1 MNWLEW
7 YVEAV
12 RRYLP
17 ARVRD
22 DVAEEIR
29 STLQERVEDAAD
41 EDGVTGE
48 EAQLR
53 VLREFGHPL
62 RVAAAY
68 QDRRVLISEPL
79 FPIYRQAVKYIVIAM
94 LTLYIVSSVLSM
106 TGVVPGGLGV
116 DLVWL
121 GLLYFALLT
130 LGFHLLDRHLQSA
143 DLLGRWNPR
152 QLPPAHPDVPG
163 IPLGDSIAS
172 IAFLLVWL
180 WLLTGVSSETS
191 WAALTGRADTLGVSV
206 VLWLRIHAVLALAM
220 NVVHLLRPWW
230 TPWTLGA
237 EAAIS
242 LVFLLVMARL
252 LVQWDLA
259 MEVLTAGY
267 AGTSEWVRTGLP
279 KSVNITIRG
288 VLIAMIAISG
298 HEIVTRI
305 RRIRLLR
312 KAR

>member
-1 MNWLEW
+1 MNWLDW

-29 STLQERVEDAAD
+29 STLQERVDDAAD
-41 EDGVTGE
+41 EDGITSE
-48 EAQLR
+48 DAQLR
-53 VLREFGHPL
+53 VLTEFGHPL

-79 FPIYRQAVKYIVIAM
+79 FPIYRQAVKYIGIAM
-94 LTLYIVSSVLSM
+94 LTLFIVSSVLEM
-106 TGVVPGGLGV
+106 TGMVPGGLGV
-116 DLVWL
+116 DLVWV

-130 LGFHLLDRHLQSA
+130 LGFHLLDRHLQQA

-172 IAFLLVWL
+172 VAFLLVWF
-180 WLLTGVSSETS
+180 WLLTGVSSDTS
-191 WAALTGRADTLGVSV
+191 WAALTGRADTLGASI
-206 VLWLRIHAVLALAM
+206 VLWLRIHALLALAM
-220 NVVHLLRPWW
+220 SVVNVFRPWW
-230 TPWTLGA
+230 TPAKLA
-237 EAAIS
+237 IEAGIS
-242 LVFLLVMARL
+242 LVFLVVMARL
-252 LVQWDLA
+252 LLQWDLA
-259 MEVLTAGY
+259 TEVLTAGY
-267 AGTSEWVRTGLP
+267 TGTSEWVRTGLP
-279 KSVNITIRG
+279 ASVNITIRG

-298 HEIVTRI
+298 HEIVTCFRRI
-305 RRIRLLR
+305 RRLR
-312 KAR
+312 GSR